1 MFSLLPL
8 ECLEI
13 ILENMSS
20 YWSDE
25 NLETK
30 LSKDLFKVNQI
41 CKYTFIDLIRVSMI
55 SKDLYTILSQ
65 DDMWYP
71 LLIRDYKKGKYY
83 KNKPNQIKRY
93 YLEKYM
99 LPKIDKRYTENTY
112 KYYKYCYERL
122 CNYENR
128 LSIENSIL
136 NGIHHKN
143 YIVKFKYSIQ
153 EINNTFLI
161 KSKQLD
167 TRISEQSVLD
177 YINRYNK
184 LLKYTKENV
193 KKMKDIW
200 NYTYNMLY
208 CLQSYLN
215 IETNTIK
222 IDYNKINYLLSIKY
236 VNDIQK
242 TDNYELKNG
251 YISLK

>member
-20 YWSDE
+20 YWVKE
-25 NLETK
+25 NLDTK
-30 LSKDLFKVNQI
+30 LNKNLFKVNNM
-41 CKYTFIDLIRVSMI
+41 CKYTLIDLIRVSMV

-65 DDMWYP
+65 DDIWYP
-71 LLIRDYKKGKYY
+71 LLIRDYKKGSYY
-83 KNKPNQIKRY
+83 KNKPKQIKKY
-93 YLEKYM
+93 YLKKHI
-99 LPKIDKRYTENTY
+99 LPKISKRYSENTH
-112 KYYKYCYERL
+112 KYYKYCYEKI

-128 LSIENSIL
+128 LSIENSIV

-143 YIVKFKYSIQ
+143 YIVNFNYSIQ
-153 EINNTFLI
+153 EKNNTFI
-161 KSKQLD
+161 IISKQID
-167 TRISEQSVLD
+167 THISEQSVLD

-215 IETNTIK
+215 IKTDTIK
-222 IDYNKINYLLSIKY
+222 LDYNKLNYLLSIKY
-236 VNDIQK
+236 VNDIRK
-242 TDNYELKNG
+242 NDNYELING
-251 YISLK
+251 YISEK